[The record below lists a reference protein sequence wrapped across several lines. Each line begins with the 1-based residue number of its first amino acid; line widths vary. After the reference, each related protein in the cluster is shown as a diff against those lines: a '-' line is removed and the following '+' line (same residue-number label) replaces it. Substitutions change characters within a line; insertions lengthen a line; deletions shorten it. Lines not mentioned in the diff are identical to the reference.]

1 LLREGLDEG
10 INFAFYILTEGNNS
24 KFYIDNKVSL
34 FVRERFRE
42 SSKGLIIMSKHPH
55 PSDSSEQIEAQKE
68 ILSILNQ
75 THNLNLK
82 SSKLLFEDTLFQVD
96 GIQ

>member
-1 LLREGLDEG
+1 MKTQR
-10 INFAFYILTEGNNS
+10 
-24 KFYIDNKVSL
+24 
-34 FVRERFRE
+34 
-42 SSKGLIIMSKHPH
+42 H

-68 ILSILNQ
+68 VLSLFNK